1 MGLGKSRGFRLV
13 RQLNVPHGR
22 QHNDTLVTVEVKVN
36 SSLDEWNENE
46 NDEEKAAVEMSH
58 FVSKKL

>member
-1 MGLGKSRGFRLV
+1 
-13 RQLNVPHGR
+13 
-22 QHNDTLVTVEVKVN
+22 VN
-36 SSLDEWNENE
+36 SSLDECNENE